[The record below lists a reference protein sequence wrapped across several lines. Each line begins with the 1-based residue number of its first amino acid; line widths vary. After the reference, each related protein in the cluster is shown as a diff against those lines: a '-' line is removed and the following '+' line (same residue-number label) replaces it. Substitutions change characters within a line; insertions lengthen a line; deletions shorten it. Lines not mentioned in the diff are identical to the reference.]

1 MAAEIIDI
9 RHFEAASFQ
18 NLLQVESHAW
28 QQALHW
34 DYAPSARLISACLAE
49 KRLTGYALA
58 EGRQIK
64 GYSFFLYEGEKGLIG
79 DFFALPGTPGDQML
93 NLLDHVIET
102 LAGTPG
108 LRRIEAQLPHYPVSA
123 LEAGFR
129 RARFAVYPRRFMAF
143 DLKAKPLPDSPA
155 RASGE
160 FSFEEWHRQHDLL
173 ASQLIYHAYRGH
185 VDAAIN
191 DQYLTPWGC
200 QRLLGN
206 IIELRGCGENLPQAS
221 RVAIH
226 KASHKLA
233 GLLAITSVRQGT
245 AHIPQIAVATE
256 FQSHGLGA
264 ALMGSSF
271 RELADEGYNAVS
283 LTVTDANAGAVR
295 FYERVGFATF
305 QRFGAYVWQRD

>member
-9 RHFEAASFQ
+9 RHFGPEPFQ
-18 NLLQVESHAW
+18 NLLQAESRAW
-28 QQALHW
+28 LQALRW

-58 EGRQIK
+58 EGRHIQ

-79 DFFALPGTPGDQML
+79 DFYVLPGTPDDQML

-102 LAGTPG
+102 LVGTPG
-108 LRRIEAQLPHYPVSA
+108 LRRIEAQIPHYPASA
-123 LEAGFR
+123 LEATFR
-129 RARFAVYPRRFMAF
+129 RAGFNIYSRRFMTF
-143 DLKAKPLPDSPA
+143 DLNARTIPDSPA
-155 RASGE
+155 AASGE
-160 FSFEEWHRQHDLL
+160 FSLEEWKRHHDLP
-173 ASQLIYHAYRGH
+173 ASQLIYHTYREH
-185 VDAAIN
+185 IDAAIN

-206 IIELRGCGENLPQAS
+206 IIELRGCGENLPGAS

-226 KASHKLA
+226 RASHKLA
-233 GLLAITSVRQGT
+233 GVLAITSVRQGT

-256 FQSHGLGA
+256 FQSRGLGA

-271 RELADEGYNAVS
+271 RELAGEGYNEVS
-283 LTVTDANAGAVR
+283 LTVTDDNAGAVR
-295 FYERVGFATF
+295 FYERVGFVTF
-305 QRFGAYVWQRD
+305 QKFGAYVWQRD